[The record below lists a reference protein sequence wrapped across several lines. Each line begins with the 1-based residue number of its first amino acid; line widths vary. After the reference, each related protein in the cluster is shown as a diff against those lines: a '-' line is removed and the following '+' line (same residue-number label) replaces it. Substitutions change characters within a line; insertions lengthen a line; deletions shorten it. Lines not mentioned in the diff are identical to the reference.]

1 MPRAALVRRS
11 VVRRARRQ
19 FLLTAGGL
27 LVVGVILWAVLG
39 LRDGPPLPR
48 LPAAG
53 QAQIPAG
60 QKLFAYDP
68 NRAGELIARATAGE
82 AHPLYV
88 KTPGGAVATAA
99 RVARFRALI
108 DRATAG
114 TGIDPHLLEGI
125 VYLESAGQPN
135 VIAGG
140 DPAGAA
146 GLTQIVATTAQS
158 LLGLKVDLKTSRRLT
173 GDIDLALS
181 TGRVARAKTLERARA
196 RIDVRFDPA
205 TELAATVRYLHMAER
220 SFGRLDLAVES
231 YHMGIG
237 NLRSVLTAYDG
248 GAAVPYV
255 QLYFDSA
262 PNHHAAAYGLL
273 SSFGDDSWT
282 YLWRVLAA
290 EHIMRLYRSD
300 PAALRHQAELQVAS
314 GSAAQVLHPAS
325 ETPTYAGPEDVDRA
339 YARGQLVRLPFNP
352 SRLGL
357 AYAPEMGNVARRFG
371 FAPELYRGLRPAA
384 LDLLS
389 WLGVQVRALSGTAP
403 LTVVSTASDRRY
415 QALFGYSDPPAAA
428 GWSFT
433 ISRHYVSG
441 HQAAALQ
448 AVLDRL
454 QALNLIA
461 WERYP
466 VEIEVT
472 VAADAGRV
480 LAHGV

>member
-1 MPRAALVRRS
+1 MHVLSARGS
-11 VVRRARRQ
+11 RRQ
-19 FLLTAGGL
+19 FLLTAGAL
-27 LVVGVILWAVLG
+27 LVIGVILWAVLG
-39 LRDGPPLPR
+39 LRKSPPLPR
-48 LPAAG
+48 LPGAG
-53 QAQIPAG
+53 TAQIPTG
-60 QKLFAYDP
+60 QNLFAYAP
-68 NRAGELIARATAGE
+68 SRASKLVARATAGE

-99 RVARFRALI
+99 RVARFQPLI
-108 DRATAG
+108 DRVTSG

-125 VYLESAGQPN
+125 VYLESAGQPG

-146 GLTQIVATTAQS
+146 GLTQILAATAQS
-158 LLGLKVDLKTSRRLT
+158 LLGLRVDLKTSRRLT
-173 GDIDLALS
+173 GQINVALS
-181 TGRVARAKTLERARA
+181 TGRPARARRLEQARA

-205 TELAATVRYLHMAER
+205 TELAATVRYLQMAER

-237 NLRSVLTAYDG
+237 NLRSVLNAYDG

-262 PNHHAAAYGLL
+262 PNRHAAAYGLL

-290 EHIMRLYRSD
+290 EQIMHLYRSD
-300 PAALRHQAELQVAS
+300 PAALRRQAALQVSS
-314 GSAAQVLHPAS
+314 GSAAQLLHPAS
-325 ETPTYAGPEDVDRA
+325 DTPTFASPEDVDRA
-339 YARGQLVRLPFNP
+339 YAGDQLVRLPFNP

-357 AYAPEMGNVARRFG
+357 AYAPQMGNVARRFG
-371 FAPELYRGLRPAA
+371 FAPALYRGLRPAA
-384 LDLLS
+384 LELLS
-389 WLGVQVRALSGTAP
+389 WMGTQVRALSGTAP
-403 LTVVSTASDRRY
+403 LTVVSTVTDRRY
-415 QALFGYSDPPAAA
+415 QALFGYTDPPAAA
-428 GWSFT
+428 GWTFT
-433 ISRHYVSG
+433 IARHYVSG

-448 AVLDRL
+448 TVLDRL

-461 WERYP
+461 WQRYP

-472 VAADAGRV
+472 VAGDAGQV